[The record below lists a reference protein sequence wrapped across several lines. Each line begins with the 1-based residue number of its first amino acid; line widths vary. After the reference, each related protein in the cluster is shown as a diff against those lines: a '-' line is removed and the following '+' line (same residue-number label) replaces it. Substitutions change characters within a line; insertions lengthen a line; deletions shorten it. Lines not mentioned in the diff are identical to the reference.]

1 MAVKTKLK
9 IGGKIYKPVTF
20 VKTKKI
26 ADAYVKN
33 AMSSHKKNEKLFKY
47 GNKLSYKIVKQ
58 KGFTGQVVY
67 LIYVYH
73 KYTPK
78 FRKAWYN
85 EFGTKL

>member
-1 MAVKTKLK
+1 MAIGKKKK

-26 ADAYVKN
+26 ADAYVKT

-47 GNKLSYKIVKQ
+47 GNKLSYKIY
-58 KGFTGQVVY
+58 KGDADNVY

-73 KYTPK
+73 KYTAK
-78 FRKAWYN
+78 FRKEWYN
-85 EFGTKL
+85 EFGTQL